1 MRLGLRFFFF
11 FFFFEARFS
20 IFVVVVAFQQVS
32 CPKIFFFF
40 LPKLSLKIG
49 FTALFTHLKIVLL

>member
-1 MRLGLRFFFF
+1 MRLGLRFFFSFSFLKRVSQFLWLWWF
-11 FFFFEARFS
+11 FRRSHA
-20 IFVVVVAFQQVS
+20 
-32 CPKIFFFF
+32 PKVFFF

>member
-1 MRLGLRFFFF
+1 MRLSLRFFFSF

-32 CPKIFFFF
+32 CRKSFFF